1 MPLTNVTAD
10 DVSALVQYTGVGSVP
25 WTDSPTK
32 DPTLGSYWDGTYH
45 SSILYGASAEFLFDG
60 VAVYYY
66 ASKRSQHGAFGIYL
80 DGQYVYNNNGYSL
93 NPVFKQLMYSVDNLT
108 PGPHN
113 LTIINTDTTNKTYT
127 EVDYIT
133 WTTSMDPSL
142 TESLGTAIP
151 HGSTD
156 MKYSST
162 AAWSEEQDSDPT
174 MVTSTDGASV
184 TINFS
189 GNGIVLNGKRGIVYG
204 MFRVQVDND
213 TPRELSASSQQTHST
228 ILYRRDN
235 LKPGNHIL
243 TVTNLGGGFTSLS
256 IGSAVPIIWSADPN
270 AGSSNSNSGS
280 GSSHSVNAG
289 ALAGG
294 IAGGV
299 IGLAAIV
306 LFILWFIRRGRS
318 RRDAQADEIERQ
330 RPQSGFAQT
339 TPFVMP
345 YAPQTPTHSFDGR
358 KTDTQSQYLSA
369 AYGGGPNSPGLISP
383 GLTSHGSFDFGGQRP
398 GMVGA
403 ESFSAGSSS
412 GRGGPASEAGR
423 SAGPGKPGRYQGSIN
438 RTEMDAES
446 MRDRQVLLFLLMFLD
461 VADPN
466 FAFVV
471 AL

>member
-1 MPLTNVTAD
+1 
-10 DVSALVQYTGVGSVP
+10 
-25 WTDSPTK
+25 
-32 DPTLGSYWDGTYH
+32 
-45 SSILYGASAEFLFDG
+45 
-60 VAVYYY
+60 
-66 ASKRSQHGAFGIYL
+66 
-80 DGQYVYNNNGYSL
+80 
-93 NPVFKQLMYSVDNLT
+93 
-108 PGPHN
+108 
-113 LTIINTDTTNKTYT
+113 
-127 EVDYIT
+127 
-133 WTTSMDPSL
+133 
-142 TESLGTAIP
+142 
-151 HGSTD
+151 
-156 MKYSST
+156 
-162 AAWSEEQDSDPT
+162 
-174 MVTSTDGASV
+174 VTSTDGASV

-189 GNGIVLNGKRGIVYG
+189 GNGIVLNGKRGIAYG

-423 SAGPGKPGRYQGSIN
+423 SAVPGKPGRYQGSIN

-446 MRDRQVLLFLLMFLD
+446 LRDRQVLLFLLCFSTWQILTLFSWRYRD
-461 VADPN
+461 AGPVLLPQLPPAYSDTRPALPPGAAAPSSPASRDLLTPAPSQNPPTPDPSLRKMRPGDTN
-466 FAFVV
+466 EQR
-471 AL
+471 